1 MFSTILVPVDGSDQA
16 LMAVDFA
23 VDLSVR
29 FDNAKILLLSVF
41 RHHSPMEGSLS
52 MVRPLHP
59 KTPDEALREYAKGLV
74 AAARAH
80 ALEKGAPNVEAYAK
94 RGQPARAIIDFAKEH
109 TCDVIVMGARGTGD
123 VESFLLGSVSHKVSG
138 LSPVTCILV
147 K

>member
-16 LMAVDFA
+16 VKAIDFA
-23 VDLSVR
+23 VDLSTR

-59 KTPDEALREYAKGLV
+59 ATPDEALRDYAKDLV

-80 ALEKGAPNVEAYAK
+80 AMERGAVDVEAYAK

-109 TCDVIVMGARGTGD
+109 KCDVIVMGARGTGD